1 MSARYEMTELDR
13 ISDKYSGVRLCNMT
27 PAELEEFLSAIAK
40 RGAFEALQATGLN
53 DEYAGRLLR

>member
-1 MSARYEMTELDR
+1 MTELDR